1 MYRSAYRSVPRVP
14 GPGAPVAPRCLT
26 PPAARRRRKQIMEAR
41 SGVAPSAARPP
52 TPGEATAIAIAY
64 ETFGDPSD
72 PAVLLVMGFGT
83 QLLGWDAEFCRLLAA
98 RGRHV
103 IRYDN
108 RDCGLSTKYH
118 DAPVDLMD
126 FITAVTSGEFDRA
139 LAMAPYSLRDMAADG
154 IGLLQELGIERAH
167 VAGSSM
173 GGMIAQRMA
182 IEFHDHVLSLTSMMS
197 STGEPEFGQST
208 PEAQK
213 VLFSP
218 RPADRDGYIAAAERE
233 LVWASRRYGDPAA
246 LRAFAAASYDR
257 SHYPAGV
264 PRQLAA
270 MILDGSR
277 AAALQGL
284 DVPTLVIHG
293 RDDTLIDPSGGR
305 RTAALVP
312 DARFLLIE
320 DMGHDRPQSLWPDL
334 LDVIHEH
341 TKGGR

>member
-1 MYRSAYRSVPRVP
+1 M
-14 GPGAPVAPRCLT
+14 GAPYPRCVRVDMSFST
-26 PPAARRRRKQIMEAR
+26 CNVRHINHSACTTRRKQFMPTPT
-41 SGVAPSAARPP
+41 GVAPSAARRP
-52 TPGEATAIAIAY
+52 TPGHALVIAHQ
-64 ETFGDPSD
+64 TFGDPSD
-72 PAVLLVMGFGT
+72 PTVLLVMGFGT

-126 FITAVTSGEFDRA
+126 FVTAVTSGEFDRA

-154 IGLLQELGIERAH
+154 IGLLRELGIERAH
-167 VAGSSM
+167 VVGSSM
-173 GGMIAQRMA
+173 GGMIAQKMA
-182 IEFHDHVLSLTSMMS
+182 IEFPDHVLSLTSMMS

-208 PEAQK
+208 SEAQE

-218 RPADRDGYIAAAERE
+218 RPADRDGYVAAAERE
-233 LVWASRRYGDPAA
+233 LVWASRRYGDAA
-246 LRAFAAASYDR
+246 QLRALAAASYDR
-257 SHYPAGV
+257 SYYPAGV

-277 AAALQGL
+277 ADALRTL

-293 RDDTLIDPSGGR
+293 QDDPLIDPSGGR
-305 RTAALVP
+305 RTAELVP
-312 DARFLLIE
+312 DARFLLVE
-320 DMGHDRPQSLWPDL
+320 DMGHDRPRPLWSNL
-334 LDVIHEH
+334 V
-341 TKGGR
+341 